1 MAITAEQLQEAGTL
15 VGAAGSLREA
25 AASWRERHPQVRAV
39 LVDALDM
46 GDEVPAL
53 QLGERRIYL
62 AASNGH
68 CWHVTGTADEAS
80 ALIFTQA

>member
-1 MAITAEQLQEAGTL
+1 MAITTEQLQEAGTL
-15 VGAAGSLREA
+15 LGAADTLREA
-25 AASWRERHPQVRAV
+25 AANWRERHPQVRAV
-39 LVDALDM
+39 LVGALDM
-46 GDEVPAL
+46 GDEPPAL

-68 CWHVTGTADEAS
+68 CWHVTRTADEAS